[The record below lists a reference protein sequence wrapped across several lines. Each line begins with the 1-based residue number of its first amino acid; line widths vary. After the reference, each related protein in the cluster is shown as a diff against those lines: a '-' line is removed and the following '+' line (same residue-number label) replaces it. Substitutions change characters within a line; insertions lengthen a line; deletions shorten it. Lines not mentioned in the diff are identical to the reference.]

1 MGRSGTTPKG
11 FYTAAQAIKKLGLPR
26 STFYDMVER
35 GQIKKVVPP
44 NKSDGFYLEKDINKM
59 AKANVLFMLQYAT
72 DTSTFEKA
80 QEEDIEGIT
89 ELCIELF
96 GKNGTASYEA
106 RLAQYH
112 TNPDIFY
119 VVKQDDVIVGYVGL
133 FPLVQAAVDQIM
145 SGMEE
150 SQFRTGILNPEN
162 VTQFKP
168 GEADNLFLVL
178 GARQDLP
185 KSKLY
190 GSRLITGA
198 IEVMEQFA
206 QDGIIIKRLY
216 GTSRTQDGIKLAKS
230 LQFKVVTPAAEKDNL
245 LRFELD
251 LDTTSNPLFREYQ
264 NVVKKRLIKSKKMEH
279 SSSKTEKSDKR
290 EVVRG

>member
-1 MGRSGTTPKG
+1 MGRSGTPPKG

-96 GKNGTASYEA
+96 GKNGTASYET

-119 VVKQDDVIVGYVGL
+119 VVKQDNVIVGYVGL
-133 FPLVQAAVDQIM
+133 FPLKQSAIDQIM

-150 SQFRTGILNPEN
+150 AKFRTGILSPEN
-162 VTQFKP
+162 ITQFKP
-168 GEADNLFLVL
+168 GEADNVFLVL
-178 GARQDLP
+178 GARQGLP

-198 IEVMEQFA
+198 IEAMEQFA
-206 QDGIIIKRLY
+206 QEGTIIKRLY

-230 LQFKVVTPAAEKDNL
+230 LHFKVVAPVAEQDNL
-245 LRFELD
+245 SRFELD
-251 LDTTSNPLFREYQ
+251 LETTSNPLFAEYQ
-264 NVVKKRLIKSKKMEH
+264 RTVKKVLARNKKTEH
-279 SSSKTEKSDKR
+279 SSSKVEKSDKR
-290 EVVRG
+290 EVIRG

>member
-1 MGRSGTTPKG
+1 MGRSGTPPKG

-96 GKNGTASYEA
+96 GKNGTASYET

-133 FPLVQAAVDQIM
+133 FPLKQSAIDQIM

-150 SQFRTGILNPEN
+150 AKFRTGILSPEN
-162 VTQFKP
+162 ITQFKP
-168 GEADNLFLVL
+168 GEADNVFLVL
-178 GARQDLP
+178 GARQGLP

-198 IEVMEQFA
+198 IEAMEQFA
-206 QDGIIIKRLY
+206 QEGIIIKRLY

-230 LQFKVVTPAAEKDNL
+230 LHFKVVTPVAEEDNL

-251 LDTTSNPLFREYQ
+251 LETTSNPLFAEYQ
-264 NVVKKRLIKSKKMEH
+264 RTVRKVLARNKKVEH
-279 SSSKTEKSDKR
+279 SSSKAEKSDKR
-290 EVVRG
+290 AVVRS